1 MRIQDFTGRLLGKFA
16 YSQWFPG
23 RQETGRSF
31 VEGMNY
37 RRNFFNL
44 SRARQDVE
52 VLKTLQQTVRKAR
65 QDVPY
70 YAEKLRDFPAAFPQS
85 FAEYSALPTLDK
97 ATIRDQKKDLISRE
111 FNLSEL
117 IACSTSGSTGEPI
130 VVYSSKKDVGWRLS
144 GEQYYNEILGC
155 PRGTRLG
162 KFYGGELDINS
173 KSRLRQ
179 LKNWAFNCLQ
189 LDCLRLDEKY
199 LLEVHAR
206 LTKFSPDML
215 VAYSSAIYLLALT
228 LQRNS
233 LHPNYPAQVIV
244 AAAER
249 LEKYQREVIENV
261 FGLPVVERYGSR
273 DVGQMAYQMPG
284 NQKEMQIDRAYCL
297 LEPDGEPDENGLAPI
312 LVTTLRN
319 QAMPLLRY
327 RIEDLACFPNDEKS
341 SGTVTS
347 LGEVVGRTLDYISLP
362 DQRKI
367 FGGMLGLLFQNK
379 DILAYQVIQNA
390 DSSVQIKIVP
400 GPNLTKDERKTMQ
413 LTMQE
418 NLRGLRLEF
427 EYPMMIERSTATAK
441 LRPVISYFEPAG
453 LGK

>member
-16 YSQWFPG
+16 YSQWLPG
-23 RQETGRSF
+23 RQEISRSF
-31 VEGMNY
+31 AEGMNY
-37 RRNFFNL
+37 RRNFFSL
-44 SRARQDVE
+44 SHARQDVE

-70 YAEKLRDFPAAFPQS
+70 YAEKLRDFPSDFPQS
-85 FAEYSALPTLDK
+85 LAAYSSLPALDK
-97 ATIRDQKKDLISRE
+97 TTIRDRKKDLISQE
-111 FNLSEL
+111 IKSSEL

-155 PRGTRLG
+155 ARGTRLG
-162 KFYGGELDINS
+162 KFYGGELDINA
-173 KSRLRQ
+173 KSRVRRF
-179 LKNWAFNCLQ
+179 KNWAFNCLQ

-206 LTKFSPDML
+206 LTRFSPDML

-233 LHPNYPAQVIV
+233 LQPNYPAQVIV

-249 LEKYQREVIENV
+249 LEKHQREVIENV
-261 FGLPVVERYGSR
+261 FGLSVVERYGSR

-319 QAMPLLRY
+319 HAMPLLRY
-327 RIEDLACFPNDEKS
+327 RIEDMARFPNDEKS
-341 SGTVTS
+341 SGTVTK

-400 GPNLTKDERKTMQ
+400 GPNLTKDERRTMQ

-427 EYPMMIERSTATAK
+427 EYPTMIERSTATAK